1 MIGLNFLVIPF
12 TLLIGLMLLIL
23 PLPDWA
29 QTYRPDWVALILI
42 YWSMAL
48 PKKIGLWF
56 AFFTGLLVD
65 VTQGTLLGQHS
76 MALVMIIFINLNLYQ
91 RIRVLSLPRQALYV
105 MVLLIINQ
113 IALVLI
119 EGMLQRSTPV
129 MAFFGPPL
137 TGMLMWP
144 WLFILLRDIRRKAH
158 LA

>member
-56 AFFTGLLVD
+56 AFLPD
-65 VTQGTLLGQHS
+65 CWS
-76 MALVMIIFINLNLYQ
+76 M
-91 RIRVLSLPRQALYV
+91 
-105 MVLLIINQ
+105 
-113 IALVLI
+113 
-119 EGMLQRSTPV
+119 
-129 MAFFGPPL
+129 
-137 TGMLMWP
+137 
-144 WLFILLRDIRRKAH
+144 LLRVPCWVSTVWRW
-158 LA
+158 

>member
-48 PKKIGLWF
+48 PKKIGLWV

-76 MALVMIIFINLNLYQ
+76 MALVMVIFINLNLYQ

>member
-76 MALVMIIFINLNLYQ
+76 MALVMVVFINLNLYQ

>member
-76 MALVMIIFINLNLYQ
+76 MALVMVIFINLNLYQ